1 MKGFEERVQ
10 AYGASVKAGEKI
22 PPPEPAISAERHSR
36 LPRFLWTW
44 VAIVSLTLV
53 AGSLAWWQPW
63 KPESEAVSDDRM
75 VFPLPDK
82 PSIAVL
88 PFDNMS
94 GDPEQEYFVDG
105 MTEDL
110 ITDLSKVSGL
120 FVIARHSTFAYKE
133 TSPDVRQ
140 VANELGVRYV
150 LEGSMRRSGNSIR
163 INAQLIDATTGGHMW
178 AERYDGTL
186 DNVFALQDRVTEK
199 IVSALAIN
207 LTAEEQSVRATG
219 ETDNPVAYDAYLQG
233 MEFYR
238 RFTPNDFAEAISHFQ
253 RATRLDPNYGRAY
266 AALASVYWESVR
278 QGESWI
284 REFAENVDSRE
295 SSMAVARS
303 RSDDYLR
310 LAKKNPSPL
319 YYYLLSAKR
328 WDYRQFADAIADAER
343 GIALDPNDPDG
354 YVALA
359 WALIFDGRP
368 REALAAVERA
378 MRLDPRRPE
387 AYRLVLGMIQFG
399 WGHYESAATALR
411 EAHEGNLRNRNLNV
425 PLAAA
430 YTKSGR
436 LDDARNALKRYTDAE
451 SSSTT
456 NVGLL
461 MSWWPFKREADI
473 RRFGGSL
480 VEAGLCCEKYLEGYI
495 ERARRGGTLQ

>member
-1 MKGFEERVQ
+1 MTRGPSRKLAVILHADVVGSTTLVQ
-10 AYGASVKAGEKI
+10 RDEALAHTRIQEAFRRFSSTIEAFDGVAHELRGDALVAEFARASDAVSAGLAFQIE
-22 PPPEPAISAERHSR
+22 PPEPAVSAETHSR
-36 LPRFLWTW
+36 MPRFLWTS

-63 KPESEAVSDDRM
+63 KRESEAVSVDRM
-75 VFPLPDK
+75 AFPLPDK

-163 INAQLIDATTGGHMW
+163 INAQLIDATTGGHIW

-186 DNVFALQDRVTEK
+186 DDD
-199 IVSALAIN
+199 
-207 LTAEEQSVRATG
+207 G
-219 ETDNPVAYDAYLQG
+219 Y
-233 MEFYR
+233 
-238 RFTPNDFAEAISHFQ
+238 
-253 RATRLDPNYGRAY
+253 
-266 AALASVYWESVR
+266 
-278 QGESWI
+278 
-284 REFAENVDSRE
+284 E

-303 RSDDYLR
+303 RSDNYLR

-368 REALAAVERA
+368 REALAAVDRA
-378 MRLDPRRPE
+378 MRLDPQRPQ
-387 AYRLVLGMIQFG
+387 AYKLVLGMIQFG
-399 WGHYESAATALR
+399 LGHYESAATAL
-411 EAHEGNLRNRNLNV
+411 
-425 PLAAA
+425 
-430 YTKSGR
+430 
-436 LDDARNALKRYTDAE
+436 
-451 SSSTT
+451 
-456 NVGLL
+456 
-461 MSWWPFKREADI
+461 
-473 RRFGGSL
+473 
-480 VEAGLCCEKYLEGYI
+480 
-495 ERARRGGTLQ
+495 